1 MKSVLYKYILGVLPT
16 GEYLLKFKIVNKM
29 PNCCMC
35 NNGTFTI
42 KHIFQE
48 CNDFVDA
55 IVYLQ
60 QDIQDS
66 GSNQILNETMYKF
79 GNQTIDNNAIDRKVC
94 NLILNHMLHIWHKI
108 RKPYI

>member
-1 MKSVLYKYILGVLPT
+1 MKSVLYIYIFGVLPT
-16 GEYLLKFKIVNKM
+16 GEYLLKFKIVKKV

-35 NNGTFTI
+35 NDGPFMI

-55 IVYLQ
+55 RVYLQ

-79 GNQTIDNNAIDRKVC
+79 GNQTNRKQC
-94 NLILNHMLHIWHKI
+94 YRQKGLQFDS
-108 RKPYI
+108 KPYLPHMA